1 MLLKYLNRQH
11 NSAIK
16 LYLTY
21 KTLEVRAAGIS
32 TDIQQTVKL
41 SIDRKERRNSKV
53 VNINKLRCDTY
64 SVTNSSDQW
73 RFKQIQEALRCCN

>member
-1 MLLKYLNRQH
+1 MT
-11 NSAIK
+11 K

-21 KTLEVRAAGIS
+21 DKTLEVRAAGIS

-53 VNINKLRCDTY
+53 VNINKLD
-64 SVTNSSDQW
+64 
-73 RFKQIQEALRCCN
+73 